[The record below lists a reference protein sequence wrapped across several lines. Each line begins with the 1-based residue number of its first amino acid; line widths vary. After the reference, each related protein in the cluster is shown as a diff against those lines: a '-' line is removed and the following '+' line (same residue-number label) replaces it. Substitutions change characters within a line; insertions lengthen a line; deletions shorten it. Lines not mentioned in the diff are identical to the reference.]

1 MALKDLFN
9 QFTQDVKEVAKSVTD
24 KASDTI
30 EITKLSAKI
39 SSEEATIAGLLKEL
53 GSTLLA
59 KVEAGEIQD
68 DAAQDLVN
76 KINNSKN
83 LISVLEGKIQ
93 EIKDNA
99 AAKVEEVKETV
110 EETAEAV
117 EEAAE
122 EKVEEVKETVEEVVE
137 PVVEEKATKVCP
149 LCGVEVEADAKVC
162 PVCGYEFE

>member
-1 MALKDLFN
+1 MALKDFIN

-53 GSTLLA
+53 GSAVLA
-59 KVEAGEIQD
+59 KVEAGEIKD
-68 DAAQDLVN
+68 EVAEDLVN

-99 AAKVEEVKETV
+99 AAKAEEAK
-110 EETAEAV
+110 EAV
-117 EEAAE
+117 EEKAE
-122 EKVEEVKETVEEVVE
+122 DVKEAVEDKVEDVKEAVADAVE